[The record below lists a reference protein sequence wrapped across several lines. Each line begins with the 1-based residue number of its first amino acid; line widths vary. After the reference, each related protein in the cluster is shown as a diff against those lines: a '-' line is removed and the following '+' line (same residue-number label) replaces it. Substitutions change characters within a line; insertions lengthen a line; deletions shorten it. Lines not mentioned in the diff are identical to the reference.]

1 MRTAT
6 RLALMPAL
14 LAVLLTGCFEPIT
27 LPPQIATPALNPGA
41 TREVELRALRLD
53 VEGFEQ
59 TLTLADLR
67 SLPRAT
73 LEELWL
79 LDLQMQPLVA
89 NALLFVR
96 DATPEQLGSQAA
108 INMQRLLRFTPND
121 VDFSQ
126 TEMEEMLALSASI
139 GAPPAKAIADLLQI
153 DRAAAVIPL
162 EVAAEALTIGLIG
175 SHPAGQF
182 RPGPVTAEHPDG
194 QHPVTPG
201 TIPVTLADV
210 VDEFAGLVDKFGPV
224 MLPDGTQHPGFIE
237 EASGFAVIEDQFGM
251 TVKVNLN
258 ALPYKGLDLTDAS
271 VASVNSI
278 NTQISN
284 IFDTSDPDWLRVDGL
299 VPEPSISKLTV
310 RVTENPRRIL
320 PGRSRTPLPYGDGEA
335 WTIPP
340 WQFERLVGEM
350 ARSETLNKALP
361 NCVEYTVGQGTVV
374 FRGCVDATGWTTFET
389 FNNAGNPPPDMYLWD
404 LQHDMAQVRLHD
416 GGLQEGEA
424 AVAFTLN
431 NVLVGI
437 GATEMVER
445 IKQNFASNPRALS
458 ELASLTNETTVGAAD
473 FFYYRARAD
482 GSATTQGDWLYFIAP
497 TDIPRQA
504 DDAGAD
510 GQRVRPY
517 SYPAPG
523 FFSDEGLTQALHS
536 RTPVDG
542 DVDHL
547 KVRIQAGQTLF
558 IADDVGQVYR
568 IDVRAKPSRAR
579 IALGVTRVR

>member
-1 MRTAT
+1 MK
-6 RLALMPAL
+6 RLALLTL
-14 LAVLLTGCFEPIT
+14 LAGCFEPIT
-27 LPPQIATPALNPGA
+27 LAPEVASPALTPGA

-59 TLTLADLR
+59 TLTLDDLK

-89 NALLFVR
+89 NTLLFVR

-108 INMQRLLRFTPND
+108 LNMQRLLRFTPND

-126 TEMEEMLALSASI
+126 TDMEEMLALSASI

-153 DRAAAVIPL
+153 DRAASVIPL
-162 EVAAEALTIGLIG
+162 EVAAEALTVGLIG
-175 SHPAGQF
+175 SHPAGQT
-182 RPGPVTAEHPDG
+182 RPGPVNAEHPDG
-194 QHPVTPG
+194 QYPVTPG

-210 VDEFAGLVDKFGPV
+210 VDEFGGLVEKFGPTT
-224 MLPDGTQHPGFIE
+224 LPNGTQHPGFIE
-237 EASGFAVIEDQFGM
+237 EASGFTVIEEQFGM

-278 NTQISN
+278 NTQIEQ

-310 RVTENPRRIL
+310 RVTENPNRIY

-350 ARSETLNKALP
+350 ARSETLNKPLP

-374 FRGCVDATGWTTFET
+374 FRGCVDETGWTTFET

-424 AVAFTLN
+424 AVAFTLDD
-431 NVLVGI
+431 VLVGI
-437 GATEMVER
+437 GADEMVER
-445 IKQNFASNPRALS
+445 IKANFASNPRALS

-473 FFYYRARAD
+473 FFYYRARPD
-482 GSATTQGDWLYFIAP
+482 GPAETQGDWLYFIAP
-497 TDIPRQA
+497 SDIPRAA
-504 DDAGAD
+504 DDSPA
-510 GQRVRPY
+510 RPY
-517 SYPAPG
+517 TYPAPG
-523 FFSDEGLTQALHS
+523 FFSDEGLTQAVHS
-536 RTPVDG
+536 NTAVDG
-542 DVDHL
+542 DVEHL
-547 KVRIQAGQTLF
+547 KVRIEPGQTLF
-558 IADDVGQVYR
+558 MADDAGQVYR